1 MFLDVHTYGEIVVL
15 LELCDSLQSF
25 FLDEHSHSS
34 AVG

>member
-1 MFLDVHTYGEIVVL
+1 MLLDVHSYGEVVVL
-15 LELCDSLQSF
+15 LKLCDSLQPF